1 MPFYRFELVNT
12 KSIEDEGGTDLDDDI
27 EAMDSADM
35 LARRILEER
44 PDLKNRHYYILVT
57 NEDGE
62 EIVRL
67 PLEVIH

>member
-1 MPFYRFELVNT
+1 MPFYRFDLVNT
-12 KSIEDEGGTDLDDDI
+12 KTIEDEGGTELDGDI

-35 LARRILEER
+35 LARRILHER

-62 EIVRL
+62 EIIRL
-67 PLEVIH
+67 PLEILH

>member
-1 MPFYRFELVNT
+1 MPFYRFDLVNT
-12 KSIEDEGGTDLDDDI
+12 KSIEDEGGTELEDDI

-35 LARRILEER
+35 LARRILKER

-67 PLEVIH
+67 PLAIIH

>member
-1 MPFYRFELVNT
+1 MPFYRFDLVNT
-12 KSIEDEGGTDLDDDI
+12 QSTEDEGGTELDNDI
-27 EAMDSADM
+27 EALDSADM
-35 LARRILEER
+35 LARRILKER

-67 PLEVIH
+67 PLAIIH